1 MRAKARDLLGR
12 AGFSSTRVM
21 NSSFVIPSAF
31 GIRASPFFSYFI
43 GVHSC
48 SFVVNFVT
56 MSYLVTIGLEVH
68 VQLKTR
74 SKMFCASPVEFGAEP
89 NTHTCPVCLGL
100 PGALPVM
107 NHEALRMTVLTGLM
121 LGCDIA
127 PICKFDRKNYFYP
140 DMPKNYQISQYDMPL
155 CTNGAVPLHDLAY
168 PKDAQKNIAT
178 PDKEV
183 HLVRIHLEEDV
194 AKSFH
199 FENSTGID
207 FNRAGI
213 PLMEIVT
220 QPEINSPEEAFAF
233 LTSLKQIL
241 IYGAVSDADME
252 KGQLRCD
259 CNVSVRPE
267 SQKELGAKIEIKNL
281 NSISGVRR
289 ALAYEIRRQIIALKN
304 GDTLEQETRG
314 WNDAAGESFLMRT
327 KEFAHDYRYFPD
339 PDLVPVKTE
348 VLLAEVRQRVP
359 ELPKAK
365 RGRFVRQYQVSPY
378 DAAVLAND
386 LDLARYFEA
395 AAKGTKKPKNVANWI
410 LNDLQNAL
418 SSAGKTINDCPIPPE
433 ALDELVNLID
443 SGKISGKQGKEVF
456 AEMFASGRSAPAIVK
471 EKGIEQLSDL
481 SAIEKLCD
489 DVIAANP
496 KPVADFKAG
505 NISSLNF
512 LKGQVIKLSKGK
524 ANPQLA
530 GEVLEKKLKG

>member
-1 MRAKARDLLGR
+1 
-12 AGFSSTRVM
+12 
-21 NSSFVIPSAF
+21 
-31 GIRASPFFSYFI
+31 
-43 GVHSC
+43 
-48 SFVVNFVT
+48 
-56 MSYLVTIGLEVH
+56 VH

-155 CTNGAVPLHDLAY
+155 CTNGSVPLHDLAY
-168 PKDAQKNIAT
+168 PKDAQKNIIT
-178 PDKEV
+178 RDKEV
-183 HLVRIHLEEDV
+183 PLVRIHLEEDV

-199 FENSTGID
+199 FENRTGID
-207 FNRAGI
+207 FNRAGT

-233 LTSLKQIL
+233 LTALKQIL
-241 IYGAVSDADME
+241 IYGGVSDADME

-259 CNVSVRPE
+259 CNVSVRP
-267 SQKELGAKIEIKNL
+267 QTDAELGAKIEIKNM

-289 ALAYEIRRQIIALKN
+289 ALAYEIQRQISILKR
-304 GDTLEQETRG
+304 GEQLEQETRG
-314 WNDAAGESFLMRT
+314 WDDAAGETFLMRT

-348 VLLAEVRQRVP
+348 ALLGEVRQRVP

-365 RGRFVRQYQVSPY
+365 RARYVEQYQVTPY

-386 LDLARYFEA
+386 LELARYFEA
-395 AAKGTKKPKNVANWI
+395 AAKGAKKPKNIANWI

-418 SSAGKTINDCPIPPE
+418 SAAGKTITDCPIAPE

-443 SGKISGKQGKEVF
+443 SGNISSKQAKEVF
-456 AEMFASGRSAPAIVK
+456 AEMFVTGKSAAAIVK
-471 EKGIEQLSDL
+471 EKGIEQLSDVGT
-481 SAIEKLCD
+481 IEALCD
-489 DVIAANP
+489 EVIAANP

-505 NISSLNF
+505 NAASLNF
-512 LKGQVIKLSKGK
+512 LKGQVMKLSKGK

-530 GEVLEKKLKG
+530 GEILERKLKS

>member
-1 MRAKARDLLGR
+1 V
-12 AGFSSTRVM
+12 S
-21 NSSFVIPSAF
+21 
-31 GIRASPFFSYFI
+31 IR
-43 GVHSC
+43 VHSWLI
-48 SFVVNFVT
+48 SDVAT
-56 MSYLVTIGLEVH
+56 SYIATIGLEVH

-89 NTHTCPVCLGL
+89 NTHTCPICLGL

-107 NHEALRMTVLTGLM
+107 NHDALRLTVLTGLM

-127 PICKFDRKNYFYP
+127 PISKFDRKNYFYP

-155 CTNGAVPLHDLAY
+155 CTNGSVPLHELAY
-168 PKDAQKNIAT
+168 PKDAQKNIAR

-207 FNRAGI
+207 FNRAGT

-233 LTSLKQIL
+233 LTALKQIL
-241 IYGAVSDADME
+241 IYGDVSDADME

-267 SQKELGAKIEIKNL
+267 KQAELGAKIEIKNM

-289 ALAYEIRRQIIALKN
+289 ALAYEIQRQISLLES
-304 GDTLEQETRG
+304 GERLEQETRG
-314 WNDAAGESFLMRT
+314 WDDTVGETFLMRT

-348 VLLAEVRQRVP
+348 VLLADVRDRVP

-365 RGRFVRQYQVSPY
+365 RARFVEQYQVSPY
-378 DAAVLAND
+378 DAGALAND
-386 LDLARYFEA
+386 LELARYFEA
-395 AAKGTKKPKNVANWI
+395 AAKGARNPKNIANWI
-410 LNDLQNAL
+410 LNDLQNVL
-418 SSAGKTINDCPIPPE
+418 GTAGETIETCPIPAE

-456 AEMFASGRSAPAIVK
+456 AEMFATGKSAAAIVK
-471 EKGIEQLSDL
+471 EKGIEQLSDV
-481 SAIEKLCD
+481 SAIEALCD
-489 DVIAANP
+489 EVIAANP

-505 NISSLNF
+505 NVASLNF
-512 LKGQVIKLSKGK
+512 LKGQVIKMSKGK

-530 GEVLEKKLKG
+530 GQILERKLKV

>member
-1 MRAKARDLLGR
+1 
-12 AGFSSTRVM
+12 M
-21 NSSFVIPSAF
+21 NYIA
-31 GIRASPFFSYFI
+31 
-43 GVHSC
+43 
-48 SFVVNFVT
+48 
-56 MSYLVTIGLEVH
+56 TIGLEVH

-107 NHEALRMTVLTGLM
+107 NQQALRMTVLTGLM

-127 PICKFDRKNYFYP
+127 PVSKFDRKNYFYP

-155 CTNGAVPLHDLAY
+155 CTNGSVPLHDLAY
-168 PKDAQKNIAT
+168 PKDAQKNIVMH
-178 PDKEV
+178 DKEV

-199 FENSTGID
+199 FENGTGID
-207 FNRAGI
+207 FNRAGT

-233 LTSLKQIL
+233 LSALKQIL
-241 IYGAVSDADME
+241 IYGGVSDANME

-267 SQKELGAKIEIKNL
+267 HQTELGAKIELKNL

-289 ALAYEIRRQIIALKN
+289 ALAYEIRRQTSILER
-304 GDTLEQETRG
+304 GERMEQETRG
-314 WNDAAGESFLMRT
+314 WDDAAGETFLMRT
-327 KEFAHDYRYFPD
+327 KEFAHDYRYFPE
-339 PDLVPVKTE
+339 PDLVPVKTDAL
-348 VLLAEVRQRVP
+348 VTEVRERVP

-365 RGRFVRQYQVSPY
+365 RARFVEQYQVSHY

-386 LDLARYFEA
+386 LELSRYFEA
-395 AAKGTKKPKNVANWI
+395 AAKGAKKPKNVANWI
-410 LNDLQNAL
+410 LNDLQNTLGA
-418 SSAGKTINDCPIPPE
+418 AGKGMNECPIPPE
-433 ALDELVNLID
+433 ALDEFVNLID

-456 AEMFASGRSAPAIVK
+456 AEMFATGKSSAAIVK
-471 EKGIEQLSDL
+471 QKGIEQLSDV
-481 SAIEKLCD
+481 SAIETLCD
-489 DVIAANP
+489 EVIAANP
-496 KPVADFKAG
+496 KPVADFRAG
-505 NISSLNF
+505 NVASLNF

-524 ANPQLA
+524 ANPQIV
-530 GEVLEKKLKG
+530 GEILEKKLKK

>member
-1 MRAKARDLLGR
+1 
-12 AGFSSTRVM
+12 M
-21 NSSFVIPSAF
+21 NYI
-31 GIRASPFFSYFI
+31 AS
-43 GVHSC
+43 
-48 SFVVNFVT
+48 
-56 MSYLVTIGLEVH
+56 IGLEVH

-74 SKMFCASPVEFGAEP
+74 SKMFCASPVGFGDEP

-127 PICKFDRKNYFYP
+127 PVSKFDRKNYFYP
-140 DMPKNYQISQYDMPL
+140 DMSKNYQISQYDMPL
-155 CTNGAVPLHDLAY
+155 CTNGSLLLHDLAY

-199 FENSTGID
+199 FETTSGID
-207 FNRAGI
+207 FNRAGT

-220 QPEINSPEEAFAF
+220 QAEINSPEEAFAF
-233 LTSLKQIL
+233 LTALKQIL
-241 IYGAVSDADME
+241 IYARVSDADME

-259 CNVSVRPE
+259 CNVSIRRE
-267 SQKELGAKIEIKNL
+267 NQNELGAKSEIKNL

-289 ALAYEIRRQIIALKN
+289 ALAYEIRRQIALLER
-304 GDTLEQETRG
+304 DQQLEQETRG
-314 WNDAAGESFLMRT
+314 WDDNTGETFLMRT

-339 PDLVPVKTE
+339 PDLVSVKTE
-348 VLLAEVRQRVP
+348 PLLAEVRDHVP

-365 RGRFVRQYQVSPY
+365 RARFVEQYQVTSY

-395 AAKGTKKPKNVANWI
+395 AAKTANKPKNVANWI

-418 SSAGKTINDCPIPPE
+418 NAAGKLIDECPIPPE

-443 SGKISGKQGKEVF
+443 CGKISGKQGKEVF
-456 AEMFASGRSAPAIVK
+456 AEMFASGKSAAGIVK
-471 EKGIEQLSDL
+471 EKAIEQLSDT
-481 SAIEKLCD
+481 SAIEALCD
-489 DVIAANP
+489 QVIAANP
-496 KPVADFKAG
+496 KPVADFRTG
-505 NISSLNF
+505 NAASLNF
-512 LKGQVIKLSKGK
+512 LKGKVIRLSRGK

-530 GEVLEKKLKG
+530 GEILEKKLKG

>member
-1 MRAKARDLLGR
+1 
-12 AGFSSTRVM
+12 M
-21 NSSFVIPSAF
+21 NYIA
-31 GIRASPFFSYFI
+31 A
-43 GVHSC
+43 
-48 SFVVNFVT
+48 
-56 MSYLVTIGLEVH
+56 IGLEVH
-68 VQLKTR
+68 VQLQTR
-74 SKMFCASPVEFGAEP
+74 SKMFCASPVEFGAGP

-107 NHEALRMTVLTGLM
+107 NEQALRMTVLTGLM

-127 PICKFDRKNYFYP
+127 PISKFDRKNYFYP

-155 CTNGAVPLHDLAY
+155 CTNGSVPLHDLAY

-178 PDKEV
+178 HDKEV

-207 FNRAGI
+207 FNRAGT

-233 LTSLKQIL
+233 LSALKQML

-267 SQKELGAKIEIKNL
+267 NQTELGAKIELKNL

-289 ALAYEIRRQIIALKN
+289 ALAYEIRRQTTILERGERI
-304 GDTLEQETRG
+304 EQETRG
-314 WNDAAGESFLMRT
+314 WDDAASETFPMRT

-339 PDLVPVKTE
+339 PDLVPVKTDAL
-348 VLLAEVRQRVP
+348 VAEVRHRVP
-359 ELPKAK
+359 ELPQAK
-365 RGRFVRQYQVSPY
+365 RRRFVEQYQVSPY

-386 LDLARYFEA
+386 LELARYFEA
-395 AAKGTKKPKNVANWI
+395 AAKGAEKPKSIANWI

-418 SSAGKTINDCPIPPE
+418 GAISREISECPIPPE
-433 ALDELVNLID
+433 ALDEFVNLIE

-456 AEMFASGRSAPAIVK
+456 AEMFASGRSAAAIVK
-471 EKGIEQLSDL
+471 EKGIEQLSDI
-481 SAIEKLCD
+481 SAIESLCD
-489 DVIAANP
+489 EVLSANP
-496 KPVADFKAG
+496 KPVADFRAG
-505 NISSLNF
+505 NVASLNF
-512 LKGQVIKLSKGK
+512 LKGQVIRLSKGK
-524 ANPQLA
+524 ANPQLV
-530 GEVLEKKLKG
+530 GEILEKKLK

>member
-1 MRAKARDLLGR
+1 MRYIA
-12 AGFSSTRVM
+12 
-21 NSSFVIPSAF
+21 
-31 GIRASPFFSYFI
+31 
-43 GVHSC
+43 
-48 SFVVNFVT
+48 
-56 MSYLVTIGLEVH
+56 TIGLEVH

-74 SKMFCASPVEFGAEP
+74 SKMFCACPIEFGAET

-127 PICKFDRKNYFYP
+127 PVSKFDRKNYFYP
-140 DMPKNYQISQYDMPL
+140 DMSKNYQISQYDMPL
-155 CTNGAVPLHDLAY
+155 CANGSVPLHVLAY
-168 PKDAQKNIAT
+168 PKDAQKDIAT
-178 PDKEV
+178 PEKEV
-183 HLVRIHLEEDV
+183 SLVRIHLEEDV

-199 FENSTGID
+199 FEKRTGID
-207 FNRAGI
+207 FNRAGT

-241 IYGAVSDADME
+241 IYGGVSDADME

-259 CNVSVRPE
+259 CNVSMRPTT
-267 SQKELGAKIEIKNL
+267 QAELGGKIEIKNM

-289 ALAYEIRRQIIALKN
+289 ALDYEIQRQISI
-304 GDTLEQETRG
+304 LESGRKLAQETRG
-314 WNDAAGESFLMRT
+314 WDDVAAETFLMRT

-348 VLLAEVRQRVP
+348 VLLADVRPRIP

-365 RGRFVRQYQVSPY
+365 RARFVGHYQVSPY
-378 DAAVLAND
+378 DAGVLAND

-395 AAKGTKKPKNVANWI
+395 AAKGATKPKNVANWI

-418 SSAGKTINDCPIPPE
+418 SNAGKTIVDCPIPPE

-443 SGKISGKQGKEVF
+443 TGKISGKQAKEVF
-456 AEMFASGRSAPAIVK
+456 AEMFATGKHAGVIVR
-471 EKGIEQLSDL
+471 EKGIEQLSDV
-481 SAIEKLCD
+481 SAIEVLCD
-489 DVIAANP
+489 QVISANP
-496 KPVADFKAG
+496 KPAADFKAG
-505 NISSLNF
+505 NVASLNF
-512 LKGQVIKLSKGK
+512 LKGQVMKLSKGR
-524 ANPQLA
+524 ANPQLV
-530 GEVLEKKLKG
+530 GEILERKLT

>member
-1 MRAKARDLLGR
+1 M
-12 AGFSSTRVM
+12 
-21 NSSFVIPSAF
+21 
-31 GIRASPFFSYFI
+31 
-43 GVHSC
+43 
-48 SFVVNFVT
+48 NFVA
-56 MSYLVTIGLEVH
+56 TIGLEVH

-89 NTHTCPVCLGL
+89 NARTCPVCLGL

-107 NHEALRMTVLTGLM
+107 NEEALRMTVLTGLM

-127 PICKFDRKNYFYP
+127 PVSKFDRKNYFYP
-140 DMPKNYQISQYDMPL
+140 DMPKNYQISQYDLPL
-155 CTNGAVPLHDLAY
+155 CTNGSVPLHDLAY
-168 PKDAQKNIAT
+168 PRDAQKNIT
-178 PDKEV
+178 THDKEV

-199 FENSTGID
+199 LEKSTGID
-207 FNRAGI
+207 FNRAGT

-233 LTSLKQIL
+233 LSALKQIL

-267 SQKELGAKIEIKNL
+267 NQAELGAKIELKNL

-289 ALAYEIRRQIIALKN
+289 ALAYEIRRQTSILER
-304 GDTLEQETRG
+304 GERMEQETRG
-314 WNDAAGESFLMRT
+314 WDDAAGETFPMRT

-339 PDLVPVKTE
+339 PDLVPVKTD
-348 VLLAEVRQRVP
+348 VLVAEVRQLVP

-365 RGRFVRQYQVSPY
+365 RARFVEQYQVSPY

-386 LDLARYFEA
+386 LELARYFEA
-395 AAKGTKKPKNVANWI
+395 AAKGAKKPKNVANWI

-418 SSAGKTINDCPIPPE
+418 SGAGKEINECPIPPE
-433 ALDELVNLID
+433 ALDEFVNLID

-456 AEMFASGRSAPAIVK
+456 AEMFATGKSSAAIVK
-471 EKGIEQLSDL
+471 EKSIEQLSDV
-481 SAIEKLCD
+481 SAINALCD
-489 DVIAANP
+489 EVIAANP

-505 NISSLNF
+505 NFSSLNF
-512 LKGQVIKLSKGK
+512 LKGQLIKLSKGK
-524 ANPQLA
+524 ANPQLV
-530 GEVLEKKLKG
+530 GEILKKKLKG